1 MKTFFCWCAAN
12 VGIIGIIQVL
22 FLIGKTCLFC
32 MDEVRYL
39 NYAPIILCLFSLFF
53 IYPWKDYSK
62 IAFKF
67 LLLFGGFVYICY
79 ASHIGPLT
87 LSPEA
92 QIKIRKLL
100 WVMLMIGNCLA
111 LLVTV
116 YVWKNFSEV
125 TSRRMLYRNS
135 SVDMF
140 NIRLNY
146 CIYQYIETLTVVATV
161 VIVTAFC
168 FELKPLVVALTT
180 DDHSYWLFNCF
191 DTSIQE

>member
-1 MKTFFCWCAAN
+1 MKTFLCWCAAN

-22 FLIGKTCLFC
+22 FLIGGTCLFC
-32 MDEVRYL
+32 MDEVIYL
-39 NYAPIILCLFSLFF
+39 NYTPILICLFSLFF
-53 IYPWKDYSK
+53 ICPLKDYSK
-62 IAFKF
+62 IVFKF

-79 ASHIGPLT
+79 ASHIGSLT
-87 LSPEA
+87 FSPEA
-92 QIKIRKLL
+92 QLKLRKLL
-100 WVMLMIGNCLA
+100 WIMLIIANCMA

-140 NIRLNY
+140 DIRLNY
-146 CIYQYIETLTVVATV
+146 CIYQYIETLTVAATI

-168 FELKPLVVALTT
+168 FELKPLVAALTT
-180 DDHSYWLFNCF
+180 DDNSYWLFNCF
-191 DTSIQE
+191 DTSMQK